1 MTTRDHLAEAPTTV
15 PVRLGDRSYDALVGE
30 GLLARLGEVLAAEF
44 PGKPRVALVTDS
56 NVAEHYA
63 EAATRALE
71 DAGFKPTPIVI
82 PAGEASKS
90 LASVESITREMTR
103 AGLDRGS
110 LLVALGG
117 GVVGDVAGFAAA
129 VFFRGIPC
137 VQVPTTVVAQVD
149 SSVGGKTGVNLP
161 EGKNLVGAFHQPR
174 MVVADTATLATLP
187 DREFRE
193 GFAEVIKHAAIRDP
207 AMLQVLPDPGG
218 SRAGLSPLI
227 ARNIAIKARIVE
239 EDEHESSGTRA
250 LLNFGHT
257 IGHGIEAAAGYGRL
271 LHGEAIA
278 LGTRAALAL
287 SVGHAGLAVADAEA
301 VTRQLDRFGL
311 PDRLPD
317 GVSTGAVLDAV
328 RVDKKAHGGQ
338 LRFVLLRALGDA
350 FLTGEI
356 PFDAISAATEA
367 LRRP

>member
-1 MTTRDHLAEAPTTV
+1 
-15 PVRLGDRSYDALVGE
+15 
-30 GLLARLGEVLAAEF
+30 
-44 PGKPRVALVTDS
+44 
-56 NVAEHYA
+56 
-63 EAATRALE
+63 
-71 DAGFKPTPIVI
+71 
-82 PAGEASKS
+82 
-90 LASVESITREMTR
+90 
-103 AGLDRGS
+103 
-110 LLVALGG
+110 
-117 GVVGDVAGFAAA
+117 
-129 VFFRGIPC
+129 
-137 VQVPTTVVAQVD
+137 
-149 SSVGGKTGVNLP
+149 
-161 EGKNLVGAFHQPR
+161 
-174 MVVADTATLATLP
+174 
-187 DREFRE
+187 
-193 GFAEVIKHAAIRDP
+193 
-207 AMLQVLPDPGG
+207 MLQVLPDPGG